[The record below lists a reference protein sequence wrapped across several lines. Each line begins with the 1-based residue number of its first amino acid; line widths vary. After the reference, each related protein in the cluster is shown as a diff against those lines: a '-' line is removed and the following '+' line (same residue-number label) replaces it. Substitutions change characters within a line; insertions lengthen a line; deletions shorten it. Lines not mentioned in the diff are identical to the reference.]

1 MEEIKDLKG
10 DSIDLEKASFIMRN
24 LLVASHAVKSIRRAF
39 RRGRF
44 TQNGNL
50 IPHRPFNNRKNTS
63 KRKGADSRF
72 VTTEKKK
79 VYEYVKRIKREPIVE
94 SLQ

>member
-1 MEEIKDLKG
+1 MEETKSLTG
-10 DSIDLEKASFIMRN
+10 DSTDLTTAAFIMKN
-24 LLVASHAVKSIRRAF
+24 LLYASYAVKSLRRAF
-39 RRGRF
+39 RRGRI

-79 VYEYVKRIKREPIVE
+79 VYEYVKRIKREPME
-94 SLQ
+94 